1 MIYEVYLAGPEVFDS
16 DAKEIGEELKQIC
29 AKNGLK
35 GLFPLDAEL
44 GPKADPKAIFEANV
58 TLIRQAKGVIANMT
72 PFRGPSTDVGT
83 AWEIG
88 FAYGL
93 GKPVVAY
100 SADKHLYAEKVR
112 ILGLEDGL
120 IIENFGLEDN
130 LMLPS
135 SLAQPIDNC
144 FVRAVKTMR
153 AVLDGTI

>member
-1 MIYEVYLAGPEVFDS
+1 MIYEVYLAGPEVFDPE
-16 DAKEIGEELKQIC
+16 AKEIGEELKAIC

-44 GPKADPKAIFEANV
+44 GLKADPKDIFEANV
-58 TLIRQAKGVIANMT
+58 ALIRQAKGVIANMA

-100 SADKHLYAEKVR
+100 SGDRRFYAEKVR
-112 ILGLEDGL
+112 ICEVEDGL
-120 IIENFGLEDN
+120 LIENFGLEDN
-130 LMLPS
+130 LMLHC
-135 SLAQPIDNC
+135 SLTHSIEDS
-144 FVRAVKTMR
+144 FVAAVKTLR
-153 AVLDGTI
+153 SILDRIL